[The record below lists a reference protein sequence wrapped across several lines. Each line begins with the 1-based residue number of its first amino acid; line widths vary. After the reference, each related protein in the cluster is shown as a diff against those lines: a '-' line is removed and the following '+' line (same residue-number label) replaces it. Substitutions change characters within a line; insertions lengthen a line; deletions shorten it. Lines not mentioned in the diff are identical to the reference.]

1 MTTLR
6 AREPR
11 LHLPNVTMVVCSTLG
26 IYWVGYRR
34 CDTRCPLDIFGPPSH
49 SKLTS
54 NDNIITYGTGTMV
67 LEEKIAKVPPCHGH
81 GGTRSLTD
89 ESRRADA

>member
-54 NDNIITYGTGTMV
+54 NDDIITSGTGTMV
-67 LEEKIAKVPPCHGH
+67 LEWAPPRFVVPHQPLHQQPLCRGF
-81 GGTRSLTD
+81 L
-89 ESRRADA
+89 A

>member
-34 CDTRCPLDIFGPPSH
+34 CDTRCPSDIFGPPSH

-54 NDNIITYGTGTMV
+54 NDDIINFRYWNHGPGMG
-67 LEEKIAKVPPCHGH
+67 IPSICCPPP
-81 GGTRSLTD
+81 TITSTASL
-89 ESRRADA
+89 